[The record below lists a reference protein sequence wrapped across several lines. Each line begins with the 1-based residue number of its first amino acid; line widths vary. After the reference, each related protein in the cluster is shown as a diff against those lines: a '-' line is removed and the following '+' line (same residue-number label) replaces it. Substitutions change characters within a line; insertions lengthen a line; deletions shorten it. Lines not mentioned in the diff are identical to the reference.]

1 MIFKVSFK
9 ETEKSPSRVE
19 QKVGRTT
26 TVILKGTIKLP
37 AFWKNMPDEIVKWI
51 EGRQKV
57 EGYENMA
64 DNTLILYSTGIAK
77 CHEEDKYDSL
87 LGERLAEARAKYCIY
102 KFFYDLCS
110 KLEEY
115 YNNILYGPCGVVDS
129 GSGSCIA
136 RDLKK
141 YEDLCIRESHHIEE
155 LLASKN
161 NG

>member
-9 ETEKSPSRVE
+9 ETPNNPS
-19 QKVGRTT
+19 KVVYKAGMTT
-26 TVILKGTIKLP
+26 NVVLKGTVELP
-37 AFWKNMPDEIVKWI
+37 SFWHLIPPEISKWI
-51 EGRQKV
+51 AMRTKV
-57 EGYENMA
+57 EIYENMVN
-64 DNTLILYSTGIAK
+64 NTLIIHAEGISK
-77 CHEEDKYDSL
+77 CKEGDKYDSL

-102 KFFYDLCS
+102 KFFYDLCR

-115 YNNILYGPCGVVDS
+115 YSNILYGPCGVADS
-129 GSGSCIA
+129 GSGSCIV

-141 YEDLCIRESHHIEE
+141 YEGLCIRESHHIGE

>member
-1 MIFKVSFK
+1 MMFKVSFK
-9 ETEKSPSRVE
+9 ETENNPSKVVYKAGRV
-19 QKVGRTT
+19 TN
-26 TVILKGTIKLP
+26 VILKGTVKLP
-37 AFWKNMPDEIVKWI
+37 LFWHFMPPYIFEWI
-51 EGRQKV
+51 AERTKV
-57 EGYENMA
+57 ELYE
-64 DNTLILYSTGIAK
+64 DVSHGILIVHSEGVAK
-77 CHEEDKYDSL
+77 CREDDKYESL

-115 YNNILYGPCGVVDS
+115 YSNILYGPRGVADS

-141 YEDLCIRESHHIEE
+141 YEALCIRESHHIGE
-155 LLASKN
+155 LLKSKE